1 MQTTPKANRL
11 HISLFG
17 RTNVGKSSFLNFIT
31 GQDVSITSE
40 IEGTTTDVVEKTME
54 LLPFGPVVFIDTAG
68 IDDVSALGDKRIEK
82 TKKVF
87 ERTDVIVLI
96 TEAGIWGEYEE
107 TVLKRSIDDAIPL
120 MLVINK
126 SDLKEADD
134 DFISKVSTKCGAIM
148 QCSSLS
154 KDKREETLD
163 IFKSSLKKA
172 IPEDYLKEPFLVS
185 DLVSGGDIIIL
196 VVPIDLEAPKGRL
209 ILPQVQTIRDSLD
222 SDAVTIVVKERELPY
237 MLEQLKTKPK
247 LVVCDSQVVL
257 KVAAD
262 VPQDIPMTTFSIL
275 FSRFKGDLTQMAK
288 GAAAI
293 DSLTANSKV
302 LIAESCSHHA
312 IGDDIGRVKIPRW
325 LKQYLG
331 FDIAIDHYAGRDFPE
346 NIEEYDLIIHCGSCM
361 FNRRQMLYRIN
372 LAKQHG
378 VPITNYGIAISL
390 VQGVIKR
397 SLEPFPSALMAF
409 ERINKKS

>member
-1 MQTTPKANRL
+1 MDTTAKANRI
-11 HISLFG
+11 HISFFG
-17 RTNVGKSSFLNFIT
+17 RTNVGKSSFLNLIT

-54 LLPFGPVVFIDTAG
+54 LLPFGPVVFLDTAG

-87 ERTDVIVLI
+87 ERTDVIVLV
-96 TEAGIWGEYEE
+96 TEAGIWSDYEE
-107 TVLKRSIDDAIPL
+107 AVLKRSFEDGIPL
-120 MLVINK
+120 MLLVNK
-126 SDLKEADD
+126 SDLKEADV
-134 DFISKVSTKCGAIM
+134 DFLAKVNDKCAAVM
-148 QCSSLS
+148 QCSSLDKS
-154 KDKREETLD
+154 KREESLD
-163 IFKSSLKKA
+163 KFKETLKKA
-172 IPEDYLKEPFLVS
+172 IPKDYLKEPFLIS

-196 VVPIDLEAPKGRL
+196 VVPIDLEAPKGRI

-222 SDAVTIVVKERELPY
+222 SDAVAIVVKERELPY
-237 MLEQLKTKPK
+237 MLDQLKTKPK
-247 LVVCDSQVVL
+247 LVICDSQVVL

-262 VPQDIPMTTFSIL
+262 VPADIPMTTFSIL
-275 FSRFKGDLTQMAK
+275 FSRFKGDLTEMAK

-293 DSLTANSKV
+293 EKLNSDSKV

-331 FDIAIDHYAGRDFPE
+331 FDIQIDHYAGRDFPE
-346 NIEEYDLIIHCGSCM
+346 NVEDYDLIIHCGSCM
-361 FNRRQMLYRIN
+361 FNRKQMLYRIN

-378 VPITNYGIAISL
+378 VPITNYGIAISV
-390 VQGVIKR
+390 VQGVLSR
-397 SLEPFPSALMAF
+397 SLEPFSRALIAYN
-409 ERINKKS
+409 RNKK